1 MQFAKTFFVVEL
13 LVEYGSYL
21 KQMTR
26 TQFAQFI
33 SEITFQGDNDKSG
46 FLLWN
51 QNEKI
56 IPITFYGQV
65 YNFNV
70 DSDNI
75 DSICTRLGY
84 KFDLQRMINQ
94 HNAYYSSVISEQI
107 TPSRLNIHIFL
118 AMLAQYV
125 CDECGKEDPDVW
137 CQACYYWFHSKC
149 LHPRYQRELN
159 SHCKFINKC
168 DQCHK

>member
-56 IPITFYGQV
+56 IPITFHGQV

-125 CDECGKEDPDVW
+125 CDECGKEDLIEPKSIVD
-137 CQACYYWFHSKC
+137 KT
-149 LHPRYQRELN
+149 
-159 SHCKFINKC
+159 KIFINGNWVGV
-168 DQCHK
+168 HKNPHYLVSILRTARR